1 MVTRMIEII
10 TNYGILLILLLS
22 KFFLIVAQELKR
34 ELMHASV
41 RVERLKVGLSSVLNN
56 DDLK

>member
-1 MVTRMIEII
+1 MEYFIVKQ
-10 TNYGILLILLLS
+10 IL
-22 KFFLIVAQELKR
+22 AQELKR

-56 DDLK
+56 DDLKLYQ